1 MIELKA
7 PIIVDFEITNRC
19 PYRCIFC
26 EADIPNIKS
35 INEMSTKHCL
45 YVLEKLAKAEVFD
58 VFLTG
63 GEPLM
68 RDDLPKLIKHCFNI
82 GLEPCISTNAF
93 YLDEERLEKI
103 VNAGLDHIQISIQG
117 PELIHESI
125 VKKPGSYSRVMKNL
139 EKAIEIGCR
148 VEVTCVGLKENFK
161 YIPILLK
168 EVASVGVRKF
178 RVLRYVPSHRKDML
192 KHIPPREIV
201 MKYIPIIKETA
212 KKHNIDLLLGTPP
225 GLYPSS
231 YSSVDMI
238 YEGVH
243 PTIYTCPAGKTEFD
257 ILPNGDVYP
266 CMSFKNK
273 PEMYCGNIL
282 EKSVYELW
290 NSKPMRML
298 RQLTPADYTGICG
311 QCKRKWTCYSC
322 RCVAYNLTGDLYG
335 DDLTCYIVREKLGL
349 IETEE
354 DSLEALDFHCKC
366 E

>member
-1 MIELKA
+1 MVLSGLIILISELTVVPDA
-7 PIIVDFEITNRC
+7 SSHCFRVDSRAAISSGWTYAQRDPSVVANASSSAMPRIS
-19 PYRCIFC
+19 RK
-26 EADIPNIKS
+26 N
-35 INEMSTKHCL
+35 
-45 YVLEKLAKAEVFD
+45 
-58 VFLTG
+58 G
-63 GEPLM
+63 LM
-68 RDDLPKLIKHCFNI
+68 KTIRDDAGVIIAMPCRICSASVRNRRSEVSRAVVARLSQGNAQFEARRVGKL
-82 GLEPCISTNAF
+82 
-93 YLDEERLEKI
+93 
-103 VNAGLDHIQISIQG
+103 VAG
-117 PELIHESI
+117 
-125 VKKPGSYSRVMKNL
+125 
-139 EKAIEIGCR
+139 
-148 VEVTCVGLKENFK
+148 
-161 YIPILLK
+161 ILLK
-168 EVASVGVRKF
+168 ELASVGVRKF

-243 PTIYTCPAGKTEFD
+243 PAIYTCPAGKTEFD